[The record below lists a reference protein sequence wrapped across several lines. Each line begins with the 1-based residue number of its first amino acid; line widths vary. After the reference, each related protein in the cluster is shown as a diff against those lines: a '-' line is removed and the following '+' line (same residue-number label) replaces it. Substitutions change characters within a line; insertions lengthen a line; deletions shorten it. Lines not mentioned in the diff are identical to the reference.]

1 MTLLPLLCLIA
12 GVLLVLVLLGG
23 SLGRFIG
30 RCSGWP
36 VAGFEAYPMAGLRHP
51 RLTPWL
57 GSRLTPWLVAGRWA
71 QGQGAGRSRLY
82 TLLLSRAYP
91 LQGGGCDHTLWGGGD
106 AHHGG
111 KRKGEAFRLRL
122 SSHAYAREASQSLRT
137 LKT

>member
-91 LQGGGCDHTLWGGGD
+91 LQGGGCDHTLWGGG
-106 AHHGG
+106 
-111 KRKGEAFRLRL
+111 
-122 SSHAYAREASQSLRT
+122 
-137 LKT
+137 